1 MRREVWPYWA
11 SFAARRLFR
20 TGPKRPKHRV
30 NSMHRIENVNISEFT
45 PLITPNTLKGELPLS
60 EKADE
65 TVAAAREAVAAILT
79 KRDGRL
85 LVVVGPC
92 SIHDREAALEY
103 ARRLSALHRE
113 LADRLFIVMR
123 VYYEKPRTTV
133 GWKGLINDPN
143 LDGSYD
149 VDKGL
154 RKAREI
160 LLRVNEMGLPAGSE
174 LLEPVIPQYIADLLA
189 CASIGARTSESQ
201 THREMA
207 SGLSMPV
214 GFKNSTDGY
223 LQVAIDGVVAAGR
236 AHHFLGIDAEGRTCV
251 VASQGNP
258 NWHII
263 LRGGRTG
270 PNYDPVSVI
279 SAEEQMREAGV
290 DPRIMVDCS
299 HANCGKRPHLQAHV
313 LRDVLQ
319 QRIDG
324 NTSLIGV
331 MLESNLKG
339 GCQKVPADISKLEY
353 GVSITDP
360 CLDWETTERLLREAH
375 DKLGVCVGC
384 NRRGR
389 GE

>member
-1 MRREVWPYWA
+1 
-11 SFAARRLFR
+11 
-20 TGPKRPKHRV
+20 
-30 NSMHRIENVNISEFT
+30 MHRIENINIGAFT
-45 PLITPNTLKGELPLS
+45 PLITPNELKVELPLT
-60 EKADE
+60 EKADA
-65 TVAAAREAVAAILT
+65 TVAAAREQVAAILT
-79 KRDGRL
+79 KQDRRL

-103 ARRLSALHRE
+103 AGRLSVLQRE
-113 LADRLFIVMR
+113 LAERLLIVMR

-223 LQVAIDGVVAAGR
+223 LQVAIDGVVSAGR
-236 AHHFLGIDAEGRTCV
+236 AHHFLGIDANGRTCV

-313 LRDVLQ
+313 LRDVVQ
-319 QRIDG
+319 QRVEG
-324 NTSLIGV
+324 STSLIGV

-339 GCQKVPADISKLEY
+339 GCQKVPSDVSKLEY

-375 DKLGVCVGC
+375 EKLGACAGC
-384 NRRGR
+384 NRHGR
-389 GE
+389 AE

>member
-1 MRREVWPYWA
+1 
-11 SFAARRLFR
+11 
-20 TGPKRPKHRV
+20 
-30 NSMHRIENVNISEFT
+30 
-45 PLITPNTLKGELPLS
+45 
-60 EKADE
+60 
-65 TVAAAREAVAAILT
+65 
-79 KRDGRL
+79 
-85 LVVVGPC
+85 
-92 SIHDREAALEY
+92 
-103 ARRLSALHRE
+103 
-113 LADRLFIVMR
+113 
-123 VYYEKPRTTV
+123 
-133 GWKGLINDPN
+133 
-143 LDGSYD
+143 
-149 VDKGL
+149 
-154 RKAREI
+154 
-160 LLRVNEMGLPAGSE
+160 
-174 LLEPVIPQYIADLLA
+174 
-189 CASIGARTSESQ
+189 
-201 THREMA
+201 
-207 SGLSMPV
+207 
-214 GFKNSTDGY
+214 
-223 LQVAIDGVVAAGR
+223 
-236 AHHFLGIDAEGRTCV
+236 V

-384 NRRGR
+384 NRHGR

>member
-1 MRREVWPYWA
+1 MW
-11 SFAARRLFR
+11 
-20 TGPKRPKHRV
+20 RV
-30 NSMHRIENVNISEFT
+30 DSMHRIENVNISEFT
-45 PLITPNTLKGELPLS
+45 PLITPKALKTELPLS
-60 EKADE
+60 EKADA
-65 TVAAAREAVAAILT
+65 TVADAREAVSAILT
-79 KRDGRL
+79 KRDPRL
-85 LVVVGPC
+85 MVVVGPC
-92 SIHDREAALEY
+92 SIHDRGAALEY
-103 ARRLSALHRE
+103 AERLSALSRE
-113 LADRLFIVMR
+113 LADRLFVVMR

-174 LLEPVIPQYIADLLA
+174 LLEPVVPQYIADLLA

-223 LQVAIDGVVAAGR
+223 LQVAIDGVVSAGR
-236 AHHFLGIDAEGRTCV
+236 AHHFLGIDADGRTCV
-251 VASQGNP
+251 VTSQGNP

-313 LRDVLQ
+313 LRDVVQ
-319 QRIDG
+319 QRVEG

-339 GCQKVPADISKLEY
+339 GCQKVPADLSKLEY

-360 CLDWETTERLLREAH
+360 CLDWETTERILREAH
-375 DKLGVCVGC
+375 DKLGTCPGC
-384 NRRGR
+384 ARQDRDSHGQ
-389 GE
+389 

>member
-1 MRREVWPYWA
+1 
-11 SFAARRLFR
+11 
-20 TGPKRPKHRV
+20 
-30 NSMHRIENVNISEFT
+30 MHRIENVNISEFT
-45 PLITPNTLKGELPLS
+45 PLITPRALKAELPLS

-79 KRDGRL
+79 KQDRRL

-103 ARRLSALHRE
+103 AGRLSVLQRE
-113 LADRLFIVMR
+113 LADRLMIVMR

-143 LDGSYD
+143 LDGSYE

-236 AHHFLGIDAEGRTCV
+236 AHHFLGIDADGRTCV

-279 SAEEQMREAGV
+279 SAEEQMRDAGV

-313 LRDVLQ
+313 LRDVVQ
-319 QRIDG
+319 QRVEG

-339 GCQKVPADISKLEY
+339 GCQKIPADLSKLEY

-360 CLDWETTERLLREAH
+360 CLDWETTERILREAH
-375 DKLGVCVGC
+375 DKLGACVGC
-384 NRRGR
+384 SRHGR
-389 GE
+389 SE